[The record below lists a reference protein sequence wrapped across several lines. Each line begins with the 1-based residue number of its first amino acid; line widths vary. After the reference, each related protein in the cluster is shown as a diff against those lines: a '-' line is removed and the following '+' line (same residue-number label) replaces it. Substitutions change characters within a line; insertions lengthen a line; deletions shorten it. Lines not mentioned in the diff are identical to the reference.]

1 MSAKIQARLHF
12 AKTALLVAAL
22 LVAGP
27 ASATEAGLRRFVA
40 PAQSSSQESINV
52 ALFYPTQD
60 SAKPIPMGP
69 FTPIVAINGKPD
81 ANVKGLILLSHG
93 NAGSEQGHSSLAGAL
108 AKNGYLV
115 AALKHPGDNW
125 QDQSLLGVPGGYYF
139 SERPRQASRVIDAIL
154 SDPEWAPRIA
164 VDAHGP
170 RVGAVGHSAGGYTV
184 LALAGGT
191 PDLLRLVSHCKT
203 DSDDPIFCSLGRR
216 VTNSGTEKVSFEGLR
231 DSRVRAVAA
240 LAPAS
245 VLFSAQSLATIGIPA
260 TIYAADKDT
269 FLVPRY
275 HAEWV
280 RQNVVKVDY
289 HAIQN
294 AGHYAF
300 MDTPSMPIPSP
311 DGDVGANPE
320 GFDRAAFLKQ
330 LATALNQFFDRA
342 LQ

>member
-1 MSAKIQARLHF
+1 MRARTVKF
-12 AKTALLVAAL
+12 PVGF
-22 LVAGP
+22 LVAGLGLLLAAGP
-27 ASATEAGLRRFVA
+27 TLATEAGLRQFDA
-40 PAQSSSQESINV
+40 PARSSSQEAIHV

-60 SAKPIPMGP
+60 GANPIPMGP
-69 FTPIVAINGKPD
+69 FTPKVAINGKPD
-81 ANVKGLILLSHG
+81 AKVKGLIVLSHG
-93 NAGSEQGHSSLAGAL
+93 NAGSELGHSGLAVAL

-154 SDPEWAPRIA
+154 SDPEWMPRIS
-164 VDAHGP
+164 VDAAGP

-184 LALAGGT
+184 LALAGGI
-191 PDLLRLVSHCKT
+191 PDLNRLASHCRT
-203 DSDDPIFCSLGRR
+203 NSDDPIFCSM
-216 VTNSGTEKVSFEGLR
+216 GTTGDGWRDREGTSFEGMR

-245 VLFSAQSLATIGIPA
+245 VLFSAESLATISIPA
-260 TIYAADKDT
+260 TIYSASKDS

-280 RQNVVKVDY
+280 RQNVVRADY
-289 HAIQN
+289 HSIQN

-300 MDTPSMPIPSP
+300 METPSMPIPSP

-320 GFDRAAFLKQ
+320 GFDRAAFQKQ

-342 LQ
+342 FQ

>member
-1 MSAKIQARLHF
+1 MRTGFVKCSIGFLV
-12 AKTALLVAAL
+12 TASSVLLA
-22 LVAGP
+22 AGP
-27 ASATEAGLRRFVA
+27 ASATEAGMRRYSA
-40 PAQSSSQESINV
+40 AAHNGNQEPIPV
-52 ALFYPTQD
+52 VLFYPTQD
-60 SAKPIPMGP
+60 GAKSIPMGP
-69 FTPIVAINGKPD
+69 FTPTAAINGKPD
-81 ANVKGLILLSHG
+81 AMVKGLIVLSHG
-93 NAGSEQGHSSLAGAL
+93 TAGAELNHAALAEAL

-115 AALKHPGDNW
+115 AAIKHPGDNW
-125 QDQSLLGVPGGYYF
+125 QDQSLFGVGGGYYF

-154 SDPEWAPRIA
+154 SDPEWKARIS

-184 LALAGGT
+184 LALAGGV
-191 PDLLRLVSHCKT
+191 PDLMRIVSHCKM
-203 DSDDPIFCSLGRR
+203 DSDDPIFCSMGRR
-216 VTNSGTEKVSFEGLR
+216 VTNSGAEKVSFEGLR

-240 LAPAS
+240 LAPMG
-245 VLFSAQSLATIGIPA
+245 VVFSAQSLAAISIPT
-260 TIYAADKDT
+260 TIYAGEKDT
-269 FLVPRY
+269 YLVPRY

-280 RQNVVKVDY
+280 RQNAVKADY

-311 DGDVGANPE
+311 DGDVGANPA
-320 GFDRAAFLKQ
+320 GFERGAFLKQ

>member
-1 MSAKIQARLHF
+1 MRVKVRGKLQF
-12 AKTALLVAAL
+12 AKAGLIVATL
-22 LVAGP
+22 LVAGT
-27 ASATEAGLRRFVA
+27 ALATEAGLRRFVA
-40 PAQSSSQESINV
+40 PAQSSSQEPINGV
-52 ALFYPTQD
+52 LFYPTQD
-60 SAKPIPMGP
+60 AARSIPMGP
-69 FTPIVAINGKPD
+69 FTPTVAINGKPD
-81 ANVKGLILLSHG
+81 AKVKGLIVLSHG
-93 NAGSEQGHSSLAGAL
+93 NAGSELGHSGLAVAL

-154 SDPEWAPRIA
+154 NDPEWTPRIS

-170 RVGAVGHSAGGYTV
+170 RVGALGHSAGGYTV

-191 PDLLRLVSHCKT
+191 PDLNRLVSHCRT
-203 DSDDPIFCSLGRR
+203 SSDDPIFCSMGRR
-216 VTNSGTEKVSFEGLR
+216 VTSNGTEKTSFEGLR

-245 VLFSAQSLATIGIPA
+245 VLFSAQSLATISIPA
-260 TIYAADKDT
+260 IIYSANKDT

-280 RQNVVKVDY
+280 RQNVVKADY

-300 MDTPSMPIPSP
+300 MDTPGMPIPSP

-320 GFDRAAFLKQ
+320 GFDRAAFLKE
-330 LATALNQFFDRA
+330 LAIALNQFFDRA
-342 LQ
+342 FQ

>member
-1 MSAKIQARLHF
+1 MRAKFVKRSIGF
-12 AKTALLVAAL
+12 LVAAISI
-22 LVAGP
+22 LVAAGP
-27 ASATEAGLRRFVA
+27 ALATEAGLRRFVA
-40 PAQSSSQESINV
+40 PAQSSSQEQIHGV
-52 ALFYPTQD
+52 LVYPTQD
-60 SAKPIPMGP
+60 SPKRIPMGP
-69 FTPIVAINGKPD
+69 FTPTVAINGKPD
-81 ANVKGLILLSHG
+81 AIVKGLIVLSHG
-93 NAGSEQGHSSLAGAL
+93 NAGSELGHVSLAEAL

-154 SDPEWAPRIA
+154 SDPEWIPRISA
-164 VDAHGP
+164 DTHGP

-184 LALAGGT
+184 LALAGGN
-191 PDLLRLVSHCKT
+191 PDFNRLVNHCRT
-203 DSDDPIFCSLGRR
+203 SSDDPIFCSMGRK
-216 VTNSGTEKVSFEGLR
+216 VTTSGTEKISFEGLR

-240 LAPAS
+240 LAPAG
-245 VLFSAQSLATIGIPA
+245 VVFSAQSLATISIPA
-260 TIYAADKDT
+260 TIYSADKDT

-280 RQNVVKVDY
+280 RQNVAKADY

>member
-1 MSAKIQARLHF
+1 VATESVKRNAAFLI
-12 AKTALLVAAL
+12 AAL
-22 LVAGP
+22 GVLLAAGP
-27 ASATEAGLRRFVA
+27 ALATEAGFRGFDA
-40 PAQSSSQESINV
+40 PAQNSSQQAIHV
-52 ALFYPTQD
+52 VLFYPTQD
-60 SAKPIPMGP
+60 SAKSIPMGP
-69 FTPIVAINGKPD
+69 FTPTVAINGKPD
-81 ANVKGLILLSHG
+81 AIVKGLIVLSHG
-93 NAGSEQGHSSLAGAL
+93 TGGAELNHTGLAEAL

-115 AALKHPGDNW
+115 AAIKHPGDNW
-125 QDQSLLGVPGGYYF
+125 QDQSLFSVPGGYYF

-154 SDPEWAPRIA
+154 SDPEWKPRIS

-184 LALAGGT
+184 LALAGGV
-191 PDLLRLVSHCKT
+191 PDLMRIASHCKT
-203 DSDDPIFCSLGRR
+203 DSDDPIFCSMGRR
-216 VTNSGTEKVSFEGLR
+216 VTNSGSEKISFEGLR

-240 LAPAS
+240 LAPLGVVFDAR
-245 VLFSAQSLATIGIPA
+245 SLAAISIPT
-260 TIYAADKDT
+260 TIYAGEKDT

-280 RQNVVKVDY
+280 RQNVVKADY

-342 LQ
+342 LR

>member
-1 MSAKIQARLHF
+1 MSVKILARLHF
-12 AKTALLVAAL
+12 AKAGLIVAAL
-22 LVAGP
+22 LVAGS
-27 ASATEAGLRRFVA
+27 ALATEAGLRRFVA

-60 SAKPIPMGP
+60 GAKPIPMGP
-69 FTPIVAINGKPD
+69 FTPTVAINGKPD
-81 ANVKGLILLSHG
+81 PKVKGLIVLSHG

-154 SDPEWAPRIA
+154 SDPEWAPRIP

-184 LALAGGT
+184 LALAGGS
-191 PDLLRLVSHCKT
+191 PDLMRLFSHCRT
-203 DSDDPIFCSLGRR
+203 GSDDPIFCSMGRR
-216 VTNSGTEKVSFEGLR
+216 VTTSAAEKVSFEGLR

-240 LAPAS
+240 LAPAG
-245 VLFSAQSLATIGIPA
+245 VMFSAQSLATISIPA
-260 TIYAADKDT
+260 IIYSGDRDT

-280 RQNVVKVDY
+280 RQNIVKADY